1 MKECPYCGELLGDD
15 ITKCFNCFFEMTDPE
30 KDKKAL
36 QERKAKEAKEA
47 EERKLQQIKAEGER
61 KLQQIKAEEERKL
74 AIKAREEKILTNNNL
89 YEYKVITV
97 MDLDTGVCNEAKI
110 SQILSTYA
118 NEGWRLHTIYTN
130 EIGKTQRPQAL
141 AIGSVNATIGQT
153 IIVLERIISKNN

>member
-1 MKECPYCGELLGDD
+1 MKKCPNCGELLGDD
-15 ITKCFNCFFEMTDPE
+15 ITKCFNCFFELPDPE
-30 KDKKAL
+30 KEK
-36 QERKAKEAKEA
+36 
-47 EERKLQQIKAEGER
+47 
-61 KLQQIKAEEERKL
+61 EERKL

>member
-15 ITKCFNCFFEMTDPE
+15 ITKCFNCFFELPDPE
-30 KDKKAL
+30 KEK
-36 QERKAKEAKEA
+36 
-47 EERKLQQIKAEGER
+47 
-61 KLQQIKAEEERKL
+61 EERKL

>member
-30 KDKKAL
+30 KEK
-36 QERKAKEAKEA
+36 
-47 EERKLQQIKAEGER
+47 
-61 KLQQIKAEEERKL
+61 EERKL